1 MEDLSIVLV
10 VIFCLIFIVAP
21 LTGVISSYR
30 RSARAIA
37 ATDPGPKEL
46 GRARR
51 KLSTVTACS
60 THPVEDTEAAAAQLD
75 LGECPICIGPLV
87 PEPAHMDG
95 SRIRLALDELTTA
108 AASRQSKRAR
118 FCRGRLSF
126 KGALPTTGSQRTGNG
141 GAVEE
146 GMDDV
151 LTLNS
156 CGHAFHA
163 RCLATE
169 SASDNGELSLAYGE
183 MHTSGVVLDGNMKAP
198 MYPNM
203 LDKKTESK
211 TPQLNGSISTS
222 TFSSRGDQW
231 ARLPLM
237 QTPLTANRVTV
248 IYLPRLYSN
257 SRA

>member
-1 MEDLSIVLV
+1 VLV

-21 LTGVISSYR
+21 LTGAISSYR

-37 ATDPGPKEL
+37 ATDPGPKQL

-87 PEPAHMDG
+87 PEPAHVDG
-95 SRIRLALDELTTA
+95 GRIQLAVDELTTA

-126 KGALPTTGSQRTGNG
+126 KGALPTTGSQTTCNG
-141 GAVEE
+141 DSAEE
-146 GMDDV
+146 GVDDV

-163 RCLATE
+163 RCLASWFMIERFDCPVCRVVYYRRSSFPDRAVAMPGINIGTR
-169 SASDNGELSLAYGE
+169 GGRVLGLGPLA
-183 MHTSGVVLDGNMKAP
+183 
-198 MYPNM
+198 
-203 LDKKTESK
+203 
-211 TPQLNGSISTS
+211 
-222 TFSSRGDQW
+222 
-231 ARLPLM
+231 
-237 QTPLTANRVTV
+237 
-248 IYLPRLYSN
+248 
-257 SRA
+257 